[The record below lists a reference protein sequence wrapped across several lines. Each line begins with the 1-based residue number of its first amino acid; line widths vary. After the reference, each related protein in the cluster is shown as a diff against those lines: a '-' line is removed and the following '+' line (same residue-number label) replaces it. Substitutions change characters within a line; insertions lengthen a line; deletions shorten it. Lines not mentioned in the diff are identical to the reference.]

1 MATRG
6 SLITSS
12 PAAIKLRELLHA
24 ADFAFTNLEV
34 LPSDGDGHPARD
46 PLGGG
51 CLVADSS
58 VIDEISAAG
67 FTIMG
72 CANNHALDMGVEGL
86 LGTMRL
92 LADRRIPFSGIGT
105 DLTAAR
111 MPVYADRPTGSLALI
126 SCCSS
131 FLPGQEAAGPS
142 PQLPG
147 RPGLNPLRHT
157 MTVNVTARQM
167 DALRAIDA
175 ETGLKARRAEAVTL
189 FGVDPATVSA
199 GSLSLFGGRF
209 RVADEPGLEIACD
222 EGDVEEISRWVR
234 DARKRADLVMI
245 SVHAHEPGPA
255 PGLPPEFLR
264 EFAHRVIDEGA
275 DIVAGHGPHFL
286 RGVELYREK
295 PIFYGLGN
303 VVSQIDLATLIPA
316 EDYAKVPVPGQ
327 GPITPAR
334 FFAMRSR
341 GDRILLGAHR
351 KYWRTVV
358 PVLTFDARR
367 LIEARLYPVDLG
379 YGEPVHRRGRPR
391 LAARDEATDILETF
405 AELSAPFQTKITIVD
420 TGHGATGRLLLGDQP
435 PA

>member
-12 PAAIKLRELLHA
+12 PAATELRELLHA

-34 LPSDGDGHPARD
+34 LPSDGSGHPARD

-51 CLVADSS
+51 CLVAGSS

-67 FTIMG
+67 FTIVG
-72 CANNHALDMGVEGL
+72 CANNHALDMGLEGL

-92 LADRRIPFSGIGT
+92 LGDRRIPFSGIGT
-105 DLTAAR
+105 GLTAAR
-111 MPVYADRPTGSLALI
+111 MPVYVDQPAGSLALI

-131 FLPGQEAAGPS
+131 FLPGQEAADSS

-147 RPGLNPLRHT
+147 RPGLNPLRHSI
-157 MTVNVTARQM
+157 TVNVTARQM
-167 DALRAIDA
+167 DALRAIDT

-189 FGVDPATVSA
+189 FGIDPAAVPA
-199 GSLSLFGGRF
+199 RSLSLFGSKF

-222 EGDVEEISRWVR
+222 KRDIEEISLWVR
-234 DARKRADLVMI
+234 DARQRADLVMI
-245 SVHAHEPGPA
+245 SVHAHEPGPV

-286 RGVELYREK
+286 RGVELYRGK
-295 PIFYGLGN
+295 PIFYSLGN
-303 VVSQIDLATLIPA
+303 VVSQIDLATMIPA
-316 EDYAKVPVPGQ
+316 EDYAKVPGH
-327 GPITPAR
+327 GPTTPAR
-334 FFAMRSR
+334 FFATRSR
-341 GDRILLGAHR
+341 SDRILLGAHR

-379 YGEPVHRRGRPR
+379 FGEPVHRRGRPC
-391 LAARDEATDILETF
+391 LASRDEATDILQNF
-405 AELSAPFQTKITIVD
+405 AGLSAPFQTKISIVD
-420 TGHGATGRLLLGDQP
+420 NGHGATGRLLLGERP

>member
-1 MATRG
+1 
-6 SLITSS
+6 
-12 PAAIKLRELLHA
+12 
-24 ADFAFTNLEV
+24 
-34 LPSDGDGHPARD
+34 
-46 PLGGG
+46 
-51 CLVADSS
+51 
-58 VIDEISAAG
+58 
-67 FTIMG
+67 
-72 CANNHALDMGVEGL
+72 
-86 LGTMRL
+86 
-92 LADRRIPFSGIGT
+92 
-105 DLTAAR
+105 
-111 MPVYADRPTGSLALI
+111 
-126 SCCSS
+126 
-131 FLPGQEAAGPS
+131 
-142 PQLPG
+142 
-147 RPGLNPLRHT
+147 
-157 MTVNVTARQM
+157 VNVTARQM

-199 GSLSLFGGRF
+199 GSLSLFGSRF

-303 VVSQIDLATLIPA
+303 AVSQIDLATLIPA

-358 PVLTFDARR
+358 PVLTFNARR